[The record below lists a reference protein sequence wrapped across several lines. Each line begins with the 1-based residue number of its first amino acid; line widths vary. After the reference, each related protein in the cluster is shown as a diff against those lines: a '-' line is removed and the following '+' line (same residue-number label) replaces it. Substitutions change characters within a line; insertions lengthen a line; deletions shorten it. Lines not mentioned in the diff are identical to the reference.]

1 MITSN
6 GSPVYFYQE
15 TPPNYTRCIARVW
28 VTGLLR
34 RKTIERVPYLIRDSF
49 SLLRLFRVFDQIW
62 KTEWEWFR

>member
-6 GSPVYFYQE
+6 GSPVYF
-15 TPPNYTRCIARVW
+15 THDAPANYTRCIARVW